1 MAELSELQRAS
12 PAEFEAWPV
21 HDVPEA
27 DEKPSSGIGLC
38 LSGGGY
44 RAMLFHTGA
53 LWRLNDLALLGDLKR
68 VSSVSGGSIVAGVLA
83 LAWEDLAFHGGTS
96 DRFEE
101 LVVSPVRRLAKV
113 TLDERAIARKVFL
126 WGDAAAHLADDLD
139 DRLYQGT
146 TLQDLPTDPPRFIFN
161 ATNLS
166 SGALWRFSRP
176 YLWDYKV
183 GKIPSP
189 QLRVATAVA
198 ASAAFPPFLSPLE
211 MKFADEDYEL
221 GSGQG
226 LQHPPYTTNVELS
239 DGGVY
244 DNLGL
249 ETVFKNYETVL
260 VSDGGGQFK
269 PDRNPPN
276 DWGRHLVRV
285 LQVMDNQV
293 RSLRKRQ
300 LIAAYKAR
308 HRLGAYWGIGTNIAN
323 FKPTPRG
330 LLTAPHHATL
340 ALAHE
345 PTRLAAMAGE
355 RQEQLI
361 NWGYAVCDA
370 ALRTHV
376 LRDAEPP
383 DDFPYGGSGIG
394 PVSDL

>member
-1 MAELSELQRAS
+1 
-12 PAEFEAWPV
+12 
-21 HDVPEA
+21 
-27 DEKPSSGIGLC
+27 
-38 LSGGGY
+38 
-44 RAMLFHTGA
+44 MLFHTGA
-53 LWRLNDLALLGDLKR
+53 LWRLNELGELGELKR

-83 LAWEDLAFHGGTS
+83 LAWDDLAFHDGTS
-96 DRFEE
+96 GRFEE
-101 LVVSPVRRLAKV
+101 LVVAPVRRLASK
-113 TLDERAIARKVFL
+113 TLDGWAIGKGIFL
-126 WGDAAAHLADDLD
+126 FGDAAAHVRKDLD
-139 DRLYQGT
+139 RHLYHGA
-146 TLQDLPTDPPRFIFN
+146 TLQDLPPDPPRFIFN

-176 YLWDYKV
+176 YLWDHKV
-183 GKIPSP
+183 GKIPEP

-211 MKFADEDYEL
+211 LKFADGDFEPQ
-221 GSGQG
+221 SGGG
-226 LQHPPYTTNVELS
+226 LQHPPYTTHVELS

-269 PDRNPPN
+269 PDEDPPN
-276 DWGRHLVRV
+276 DWARHLLRV

-330 LLTAPHHATL
+330 LLLAPHQATI

-345 PTRLAAMAGE
+345 PTRLAAMAEE

-361 NWGYAVCDA
+361 NWGYAACDA

-376 LRDAEPP
+376 LPDAKPP
-383 DDFPYGGSGIG
+383 SDFPYPG
-394 PVSDL
+394 PGVGPIRDL